1 MGQPEGGAAWRVGLP
16 GGWGWR
22 VGLPGGGAPWG
33 VGQSW
38 GWGSLG
44 VEVVGVGFW
53 QYSPIDVCVFLLAN
67 IFGDWLTIS
76 KRFLKWAVGGVR
88 K

>member
-1 MGQPEGGAAWRVGLP
+1 M
-16 GGWGWR
+16 
-22 VGLPGGGAPWG
+22 GLPGGGAPWG

-44 VEVVGVGFW
+44 VEVVGMGFW

-67 IFGDWLTIS
+67 IFWGLVDHFKI
-76 KRFLKWAVGGVR
+76 LKVGSGRSEEVGN
-88 K
+88 

>member
-1 MGQPEGGAAWRVGLP
+1 MEGGAAW
-16 GGWGWR
+16 GWST
-22 VGLPGGGAPWG
+22 WG

-67 IFGDWLTIS
+67 IFWGLVDHFKKI
-76 KRFLKWAVGGVR
+76 LKVGSGRSEEVGN
-88 K
+88 